1 MKNKLLNHKSI
12 DELSKY
18 FMKILTYGI
27 FSFFIFVFLFSRSF
41 VGISFF
47 GFRVGELSMVFSMFT
62 MLFFILLSLRKDKN
76 ESFMPRSLLYTN
88 ILLIFSFII
97 LNFLNN
103 GSFTSTYTF
112 KSSSY
117 IWSIGFLYLGILI
130 CKDMSVSKLL
140 PLFVG
145 FYLIYLYTYAVLDF
159 PQGIMDFFLSISDK
173 YEPHKGSDILIMTIV
188 LLFFINR
195 FFENRRYSLIYCLIA
210 SSLFLPLLLY
220 KSRGAF
226 IAFSIFFVIEIFRLR
241 KSFKKPLLGNFAIIF
256 VSVIIF
262 LISSFIV
269 TENEVQIDQVGST
282 VTELATYRI
291 PDKEAEFIPIF
302 ISDGRIYSS
311 DSNLNWRFQIWQD
324 VIFDMNNQNFFLSG
338 YGFNEKIPAMN
349 DPLRA
354 GDDGLN
360 ENIHNFLLNVFAR
373 GGIFHFTIYFF
384 LILSIISFL
393 KATYK
398 NYSFMSIVFPILLA
412 SFFDASM
419 ENAHF
424 PLIFYFFIGMI
435 SHKDNFFNNRV

>member
-1 MKNKLLNHKSI
+1 MKNKLLNPKFFI
-12 DELSKY
+12 KT
-18 FMKILTYGI
+18 LTYGI

-62 MLFFILLSLRKDKN
+62 MIISLILNLRKDNYLGKVPKN
-76 ESFMPRSLLYTN
+76 LIFTN
-88 ILLIFSFII
+88 ILLIFSFIV
-97 LNFLNN
+97 LTFLNN
-103 GSFTSTYTF
+103 GSFGSTYTF

-117 IWSIGFLYLGILI
+117 IWSIGFLYLGIFI
-130 CKDMSVSKLL
+130 CKDISISKLM
-140 PLFVG
+140 PFFVG
-145 FYLIYLYTYAVLDF
+145 IYFIYLYTYAVLDF
-159 PQGIMDFFLSISDK
+159 PQSIMDFFLSISDK
-173 YEPHKGSDILIMTIV
+173 YEPHKGSDILIMLIV
-188 LLFFINR
+188 LMFFINR
-195 FFENRRYSLIYCLIA
+195 FYENKRYSLIYCLTV

-226 IAFSIFFVIEIFRLR
+226 IAFSIFFIIEILRLR
-241 KSFKKPLLGNFAIIF
+241 KSFKGSKFNNFVIIL
-256 VSVIIF
+256 VSVLIF
-262 LISSFIV
+262 LISSFII

-291 PDKEAEFIPIF
+291 PDKEADFIPIF

-324 VIFDMNNQNFFLSG
+324 VIFDMNIQNIFISG

-373 GGIFHFTIYFF
+373 GGIFHFIIYLFLLSSIINFLKTIYN
-384 LILSIISFL
+384 
-393 KATYK
+393 
-398 NYSFMSIVFPILLA
+398 NYSFMSLVFPILLA

-435 SHKDNFFNNRV
+435 SHKDNFFDNRV

>member
-1 MKNKLLNHKSI
+1 M
-12 DELSKY
+12 
-18 FMKILTYGI
+18 
-27 FSFFIFVFLFSRSF
+27 
-41 VGISFF
+41 
-47 GFRVGELSMVFSMFT
+47 
-62 MLFFILLSLRKDKN
+62 
-76 ESFMPRSLLYTN
+76 
-88 ILLIFSFII
+88 
-97 LNFLNN
+97 
-103 GSFTSTYTF
+103 
-112 KSSSY
+112 
-117 IWSIGFLYLGILI
+117 
-130 CKDMSVSKLL
+130 
-140 PLFVG
+140 
-145 FYLIYLYTYAVLDF
+145 
-159 PQGIMDFFLSISDK
+159 
-173 YEPHKGSDILIMTIV
+173 
-188 LLFFINR
+188 
-195 FFENRRYSLIYCLIA
+195 
-210 SSLFLPLLLY
+210 
-220 KSRGAF
+220 
-226 IAFSIFFVIEIFRLR
+226 
-241 KSFKKPLLGNFAIIF
+241 LGNFAIIF